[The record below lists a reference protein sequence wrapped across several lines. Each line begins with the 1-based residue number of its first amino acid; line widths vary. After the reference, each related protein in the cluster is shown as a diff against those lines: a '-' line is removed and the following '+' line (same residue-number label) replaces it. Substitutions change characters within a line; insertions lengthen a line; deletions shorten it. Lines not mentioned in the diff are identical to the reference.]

1 MGPKVKLISVRP
13 ISSPPSKNG
22 VTWECQTSRDPWD
35 NSLDAKWT
43 SYPAEISTT
52 LERAFQSGTD
62 QTNIDDLY
70 RIDFRELVQI
80 SIDNPSRQ
88 QPIRR
93 LHLELSVENDVR
105 AKNNIVCRERFSFPL
120 TMTSH
125 ASATVDT
132 AYYGSQFVRD
142 WLLAFTHGKLDV
154 KCDAIFPALIHGLAF
169 EGRNE
174 AENVVNNIVHDLDT
188 VREETSKQKE
198 CRRMMKLQDCCLKLY
213 TKQCYLFRT
222 VNTALRDDDRT
233 KLDTLGP
240 YCYLLYNCVGRH
252 NNHDLSIRQ
261 HLQRIVHPNKSQT
274 MIAYRGDHASRKE
287 INEYRQAAGL
297 KDKYFKWLPFVS
309 TSTDRD
315 VAETFGSNVLYI
327 IELQHYLS
335 NDQFTRLDKNSFI
348 ECEKE
353 ILLRPGVRFQ
363 VITVKSDDISG
374 RALIHIKIIPSYVSN
389 LR

>member
-1 MGPKVKLISVRP
+1 MGLQVKLISVRP
-13 ISSPPSKNG
+13 ISSQPSQNG
-22 VTWECQTSRDPWD
+22 ITWEYQTSTDPWD
-35 NSLDAKWT
+35 NSLNAKWT
-43 SYPAEISTT
+43 SYPVEISTA
-52 LERAFQSGTD
+52 LEQAFQSGTH
-62 QTNIDDLY
+62 QANIDDID
-70 RIDFRELVQI
+70 RVDFRELVQI

-88 QPIRR
+88 RPIRR
-93 LHLELSVENDVR
+93 LHLELSAENDVR
-105 AKNNIVCRERFSFPL
+105 AKNKIVCRERFSFPL

-142 WLLAFTHGKLDV
+142 WLLAFTRGKLYV
-154 KCDAIFPALIHGLAF
+154 KFDAIFPALIHGLAF

-174 AENVVNNIVHDLDT
+174 AENVVNNIVHDLDI

-198 CRRMMKLQDCCLKLY
+198 CKRMRKLQDCCLKLY
-213 TKQCYLFRT
+213 TKQCYLFRA

-233 KLDTLGP
+233 KLDTFGP

-261 HLQRIVHPNKSQT
+261 HLQRIIHPNKSQM
-274 MIAYRGDHASRKE
+274 MIVYRGDHASLTE
-287 INEYRQAAGL
+287 IDEYRQAAGL

-309 TSTDRD
+309 TSADRD

-327 IELQHYLS
+327 IELQPHLS

-353 ILLRPGVRFQ
+353 ILLRPGVRFR
-363 VITVKSDDISG
+363 VIMIKSDEISG